1 MNQLNLIFVAKI
13 KTMKSKILTLFI
25 LSTVYSMSYA
35 QGYLSENSFDFGKI
49 VNPDL
54 LSIPNPSE
62 VLDKALVAKTLDI
75 KPEMLTSK
83 ESKSIGNQNI
93 KSSFYAIN
101 DGEATINGMIF
112 QISTNPVYIEAPTF
126 ISFTLDSKLEQGE
139 SLSDSDRKIAYK
151 EGHVGK
157 VRFVYSYEIGR
168 IYWNIGDN
176 YLMMLGFNDTIET
189 EEQLESVAKA
199 MIPNINK
206 NLIGW
211 LLK

>member
-1 MNQLNLIFVAKI
+1 M
-13 KTMKSKILTLFI
+13 
-25 LSTVYSMSYA
+25 
-35 QGYLSENSFDFGKI
+35 
-49 VNPDL
+49 
-54 LSIPNPSE
+54 
-62 VLDKALVAKTLDI
+62 DKALVAKAFDI
-75 KPEMLTSK
+75 KPEMLYSK

-93 KSSFYAIN
+93 KSTFYAIN
-101 DGEATINGMIF
+101 DGEATINGMIL

-139 SLSDSDRKIAYK
+139 TLTDSNRKIAYK

-157 VRFVYSYEIGR
+157 VRFVYSFEIGR

-176 YLMMLGFNDTIET
+176 YLMMLGFNGTIHT
-189 EEQLESVAKA
+189 EEQLISVAET

-206 NLIGW
+206 NLIAW

>member
-1 MNQLNLIFVAKI
+1 
-13 KTMKSKILTLFI
+13 MKNRIIALFI
-25 LSTVYSMSYA
+25 LSAVYSMSFA
-35 QGYLSENSFDFGKI
+35 QGYLSDNSFDFGKLI
-49 VNPDL
+49 NPDL
-54 LSIPNPSE
+54 LAIPNPSE
-62 VLDKALVAKTLDI
+62 VLDKALVAKTFDI
-75 KPEMLTSK
+75 KPEMLYSK

-93 KSSFYAIN
+93 KSTFYAIN
-101 DGEATINGMIF
+101 DGEATINGMIL

-139 SLSDSDRKIAYK
+139 TLTDSNRKIAYK

-157 VRFVYSYEIGR
+157 VRFVYSFEIGR

-176 YLMMLGFNDTIET
+176 YLMMLGFNGTIHT
-189 EEQLESVAKA
+189 EEQLISVAET

-206 NLIGW
+206 NLIAW